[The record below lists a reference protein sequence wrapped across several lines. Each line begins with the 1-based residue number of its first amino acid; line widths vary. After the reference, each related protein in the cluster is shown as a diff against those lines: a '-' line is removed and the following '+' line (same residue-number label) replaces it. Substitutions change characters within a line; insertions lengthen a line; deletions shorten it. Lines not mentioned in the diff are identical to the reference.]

1 MKTTSIKTT
10 TLCGLVLIAI
20 SLTGLVNCSG
30 VKFGQGSASSVG
42 GDGDAGAGKN
52 DGLGG
57 GGGGGGAG
65 GDDASGNVN
74 QPGGGGSTP
83 GGGGSTPGDG
93 SGGGIGTG
101 PGGTDVSNAGGP
113 PGPVTGNGNSAAAI
127 LPKLQFIGPPCER
140 LTNCLITFKLDKAY
154 PAQTEFNWRTDDARF
169 GTPPNPGAAMW
180 GKAGYHY
187 VSTSG
192 HVVFPAGTT
201 EQTVY
206 VRNINP
212 DNVEISIGVV
222 MSQCTYNTKLES
234 CAKFFGQ

>member
-1 MKTTSIKTT
+1 MKTTMKTS
-10 TLCGLVLIAI
+10 TLAGLVLIAI

-30 VKFGQGSASSVG
+30 VNFGQGSNSSIG
-42 GDGDAGAGKN
+42 TDGDAGAGKN
-52 DGLGG
+52 DGTGG
-57 GGGGGGAG
+57 AGGGGAG
-65 GDDASGNVN
+65 GDDANGNVN
-74 QPGGGGSTP
+74 QPGGDGSTP
-83 GGGGSTPGDG
+83 GGGTTPGGG
-93 SGGGIGTG
+93 SGGIGTG

-113 PGPVTGNGNSAAAI
+113 AGPVTGNGNSAAAI

-140 LTNCLITFKLDKAY
+140 LTNCSITFKLDKAY

-212 DNVEISIGVV
+212 ENVEISIGVV
-222 MSQCTYNTKLES
+222 MSQCTYSTKLES
-234 CAKFFGQ
+234 CVKFFAP